1 MQHLPVLLSSCACVW
16 ILAACG
22 QRAGIGPG
30 PREVD
35 PVHPI
40 VTHDQ
45 VVTHVVPGIPSAKR
59 RTVAV
64 LDRLACGPIRDPLID
79 SATIARA
86 GGYVALTDAGG
97 VERARLVVEPN
108 VVDSQPVTHRLTLYP
123 HTRFFDI
130 EATRGVGTFDQ
141 ERYQLI
147 VRPPCPEE
155 AFAQNVWLVRTSTG
169 PIGDPIPRV
178 SGTPNGEM
186 RFNLSRLSRFVIS
199 H

>member
-1 MQHLPVLLSSCACVW
+1 MRVRLD
-16 ILAACG
+16 
-22 QRAGIGPG
+22 
-30 PREVD
+30 PRGVR
-35 PVHPI
+35 PARRNRP
-40 VTHDQ
+40 
-45 VVTHVVPGIPSAKR
+45 

-130 EATRGVGTFDQ
+130 EATQGVGTFDQ

-169 PIGDPIPRV
+169 PIGDPIPGV
-178 SGTPNGEM
+178 SGTPGGAM
-186 RFNLSRLSRFVIS
+186 RFNLEPPVPVRDLALTATPPFHLGHAAEVPAREEALPRSRMVIS
-199 H
+199 